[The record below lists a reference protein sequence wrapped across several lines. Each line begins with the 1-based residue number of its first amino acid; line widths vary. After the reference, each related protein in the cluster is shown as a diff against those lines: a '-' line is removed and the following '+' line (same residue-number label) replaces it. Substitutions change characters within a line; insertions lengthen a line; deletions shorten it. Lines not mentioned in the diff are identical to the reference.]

1 MSASAPTL
9 LPFAAVVVA
18 AGSGQRLGSDLPK
31 ALVEVAGRPLVAHAV
46 RRLAEAGA
54 TDIVVVAPP
63 GNLDAVRAA
72 VATGGLEPAVVPG
85 GTARSDSVRAGL
97 DALDDD
103 PEVVAVHDA
112 ARGLAPADLVRR
124 VVAAVQGDV
133 VAAAPALPV
142 ADTLKRVEADDVV
155 ATVDR
160 TPLVAVQ
167 TPQVFRTDVLR
178 AAHRAG
184 GDATDDLAL
193 VEEAVAAGRA
203 QGRIR
208 VVSGDPLAMKVTHP
222 HDLVVVAALAQ
233 QEGGR

>member
-1 MSASAPTL
+1 MT
-9 LPFAAVVVA
+9 PFAAVVVA
-18 AGSGQRLGSDLPK
+18 AGSGQRLGADLPK

-54 TDIVVVAPP
+54 TTIVVVAPP
-63 GNLDAVRAA
+63 DDVDAVRAA
-72 VATGGLEPAVVPG
+72 VATEGLGPAVVPG
-85 GTARSDSVRAGL
+85 GTERSDSVRAGL
-97 DALDDD
+97 DALGDVAT
-103 PEVVAVHDA
+103 VVAVHDA
-112 ARGLAPADLVRR
+112 ARGLAPVELVRR
-124 VVAAVQGDV
+124 VVAVVDGDV

-142 ADTLKRVEADDVV
+142 ADTLKQVEADDVV

-167 TPQVFRTDVLR
+167 TPQVFRADVLR
-178 AAHRAG
+178 AAHRAS

-193 VEEAVAAGRA
+193 VEDAIAAGRA

-208 VVSGDPLAMKVTHP
+208 VVTGDPLAMKVTHP

-233 QEGGR
+233 QEGG

>member
-1 MSASAPTL
+1 MSASASTHPS
-9 LPFAAVVVA
+9 FAAVVVA

-46 RRLAEAGA
+46 RRLAGAGA

-63 GNLDAVRAA
+63 GSVDAVRAA
-72 VATGGLEPAVVPG
+72 VATGGLDPTVVPG
-85 GTARSDSVRAGL
+85 GAKRSDSVRAGL
-97 DALDDD
+97 DALDDAAT
-103 PEVVAVHDA
+103 VVAVHDA
-112 ARGLAPADLVRR
+112 ARGLAPVDLVRR
-124 VVAAVQGDV
+124 VVAAVRGDV
-133 VAAAPALPV
+133 VAAAPALPL
-142 ADTLKRVEADDVV
+142 ADTLKQVEADDVV

-167 TPQVFRTDVLR
+167 TPQVFRAEVLR

-208 VVSGDPLAMKVTHP
+208 VVAGDPLAMKVTHP

-233 QEGGR
+233 QEDG